1 MTHLRP
7 SNATNLP
14 IAIFFHGGG
23 FSNGFGSCYLGTGF
37 TDYPRFPRTRGDQ
50 FSVQGPTRDRSWSV
64 DPWLGWNF
72 MEMDVIYVAV
82 QYRLGIFGFMS
93 TWGGSVEDN
102 LLGGNYGLLDQQLA
116 MRFLRDNAANL
127 GGDPEKI
134 TIFGE
139 SAGGQSIENGFLVLR
154 EYD

>member
-1 MTHLRP
+1 
-7 SNATNLP
+7 
-14 IAIFFHGGG
+14 
-23 FSNGFGSCYLGTGF
+23 
-37 TDYPRFPRTRGDQ
+37 
-50 FSVQGPTRDRSWSV
+50 
-64 DPWLGWNF
+64 

-116 MRFLRDNAANL
+116 IRFLKDNASNL
-127 GGDPEKI
+127 GGDPDKI

-139 SAGGQSIENGFLVLR
+139 SAGGQSIENGCKVS
-154 EYD
+154 DNTTNSII

>member
-1 MTHLRP
+1 
-7 SNATNLP
+7 
-14 IAIFFHGGG
+14 
-23 FSNGFGSCYLGTGF
+23 
-37 TDYPRFPRTRGDQ
+37 
-50 FSVQGPTRDRSWSV
+50 
-64 DPWLGWNF
+64 

-116 MRFLRDNAANL
+116 IRFLKDNAANF
-127 GGDPEKI
+127 GGDPDKI

-139 SAGGQSIENGFLVLR
+139 SAGGESVSFQVLNEKSASMVTSGIIQSGPAMFDIQLSQERLSL
-154 EYD
+154 

>member
-1 MTHLRP
+1 
-7 SNATNLP
+7 
-14 IAIFFHGGG
+14 
-23 FSNGFGSCYLGTGF
+23 
-37 TDYPRFPRTRGDQ
+37 
-50 FSVQGPTRDRSWSV
+50 
-64 DPWLGWNF
+64 

-93 TWGGSVEDN
+93 TWGGSVEEN

-116 MRFLRDNAANL
+116 IRFLRDNAANL

-139 SAGGQSIENGFLVLR
+139 SAGGQSIGKVKILPHYEVICNYLMIQNPDQVSLKHEGLSREPFISLYKLFVMVLYLR
-154 EYD
+154 VLFKTHNFFFTNCTQTFSSETKPF

>member
-1 MTHLRP
+1 
-7 SNATNLP
+7 
-14 IAIFFHGGG
+14 
-23 FSNGFGSCYLGTGF
+23 
-37 TDYPRFPRTRGDQ
+37 
-50 FSVQGPTRDRSWSV
+50 
-64 DPWLGWNF
+64 

-102 LLGGNYGLLDQQLA
+102 LLGGNYGLLDQRLA
-116 MRFLRDNAANL
+116 IQFLKDNAANL

-139 SAGGQSIENGFLVLR
+139 SAGGQSIGMGKKDWSSYNSEP
-154 EYD
+154 